1 MTDQEK
7 KFEHMSIEDISSGL
21 SANDV
26 QFSDIA
32 AAKGCSVSHVYNVA
46 AGNSTSKHIA
56 TAICL
61 SLGKTL
67 TSVFGDKYT
76 TRKKRGPKNREIR
89 RQQIADAIKQ
99 GKPVPVPRMDHM

>member
-7 KFEHMSIEDISSGL
+7 TFEPMSIQDISNGL

-46 AGNSTSKHIA
+46 TGNSTSKHIA

-61 SLGKTL
+61 SLGKSL
-67 TSVFGDKYT
+67 SSVFGDKYT
-76 TRKKRGPKNREIR
+76 TSKKRGPKNRETR
-89 RQQIADAIKQ
+89 RQQIVEAIKQ
-99 GKPVPVPRMDHM
+99 GKPVPRPRMDHM